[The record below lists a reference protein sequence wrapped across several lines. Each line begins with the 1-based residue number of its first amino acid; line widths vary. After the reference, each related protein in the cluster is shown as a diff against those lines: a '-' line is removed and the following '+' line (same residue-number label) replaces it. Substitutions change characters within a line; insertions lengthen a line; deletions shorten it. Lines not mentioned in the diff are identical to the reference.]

1 MLRPRPRGPPKLGA
15 CGSTQTCPPPPPP
28 LPSASHPQLFEE
40 GQLDTRVPLTTRS
53 GTKDAGARAG
63 VVWR

>member
-1 MLRPRPRGPPKLGA
+1 MLAAHHPNLPSAL
-15 CGSTQTCPPPPPP
+15 P
-28 LPSASHPQLFEE
+28 LPSASDPQLFEE

-53 GTKDAGARAG
+53 GTKDAGGRVG